1 MYYMYIVYVLF
12 IHIYYS
18 ARIKGNLPFETMWIE
33 LDILL
38 NDISQRKTNTVSSH
52 LIYGIKSKSRQ

>member
-1 MYYMYIVYVLF
+1 MYIVYILF

-18 ARIKGNLPFETMWIE
+18 ARVKGNLPFETMWIE

-38 NDISQRKTNTVSSH
+38 SDISQNKTNTVCFH
-52 LIYGIKSKSRQ
+52 LIYGIKSNSIE